1 MIVKVAESRSIASM
15 DGETPLSSQRTITSH
30 LRLIDYFT
38 FWLVAILTILLPF
51 FHSSLSFWPL
61 LVIANLLVLG
71 LMWAFTFFVDNNSRS
86 KFLIFLRDAYPFFFY
101 IFVFKETSLLLQ
113 QIFPFWLEPW
123 LIQWD
128 LWLFGTHPTVWVQSI
143 FSPWLTE
150 VMAFSYWS
158 YYIFISG
165 VGIVLYLRNRSLFH
179 AYTFHVTLT
188 LYMCYFLF
196 LFLTARS
203 PQETLSHLHD
213 ERVLVGFF
221 DHFVA
226 GIQSGASISG
236 AAFPSSH
243 VAAQWMAWLFFF
255 RFNRT
260 FGWIALP
267 VVVALTFSVVY
278 MQYHYAVDAIAG
290 FLIVFLSHPLA
301 TFLERKF
308 QRHNII
314 AIRV

>member
-1 MIVKVAESRSIASM
+1 M
-15 DGETPLSSQRTITSH
+15 
-30 LRLIDYFT
+30 
-38 FWLVAILTILLPF
+38 
-51 FHSSLSFWPL
+51 
-61 LVIANLLVLG
+61 
-71 LMWAFTFFVDNNSRS
+71 
-86 KFLIFLRDAYPFFFY
+86 Y
-101 IFVFKETSLLLQ
+101 IKKT
-113 QIFPFWLEPW
+113 
-123 LIQWD
+123 
-128 LWLFGTHPTVWVQSI
+128 GRHPTVWVQSI

-158 YYIFISG
+158 YYIFMPG
-165 VGIVLYLRNRSLFH
+165 VGIILYLRKRSLFH
-179 AYTFHVTLT
+179 AYAVHVTLT
-188 LYMCYFLF
+188 LYTCYFLF

-226 GIQSGASISG
+226 SIQNGVSISG

-243 VAAQWMAWLFFF
+243 VAAHWIAWLFFF

-267 VVVALTFSVVY
+267 VVVALTLSVVY
-278 MQYHYAVDAIAG
+278 MQYHYAVDAIGG
-290 FLIVFLSHPLA
+290 FLIIFLTHPLA
-301 TFLERKF
+301 NFLERKF
-308 QRHNII
+308 QRHNVI